1 MNLIFSAGS
10 IEQCLKKASEK
21 LGISKDNLKYK
32 IIKEE
37 CKFLKKI
44 VTIEIIN
51 EKKIQ
56 PDKEINYMKNNNY
69 SAEIKNGIISVKSSD
84 DENNMITIKSC
95 EGVDLFLNGVKTSYI
110 KGAKESDE
118 IKYIIKKD
126 QQPSRSMNIS
136 ISKDNME
143 AYITIQSIP
152 HNIYKLEDTGLSK
165 NLVLNRVI
173 AEQEFAPKITED
185 QVKKALIENGVKFGI
200 LDEKIKEVCNKNE
213 VNNVLV
219 AQGVQAI
226 EEIPEK
232 IEILF
237 RDHDQLEEI
246 ANTQDTIDY
255 RNRFLL
261 ATVKEGEEIAEI
273 IHGKEGKDGT
283 DVLGNQVKCKSQPRA
298 KIKIGD
304 GCKCENGK
312 VIALREG
319 NPSFK
324 LNTFKVNEVYKVKE
338 VNLTTGNINF
348 LADVEVENAV
358 KEGMEIVSG
367 NDVFIG
373 GDVESAKIKALNDI
387 VIEGSILNSTII
399 AGENIVNKKKYLLTL
414 NNIKSIVKELY
425 SSLIQIQ
432 VMENNLLAMKN
443 AGELIKILIKN
454 KYNSLIILC
463 EQVLKESEKE
473 GNPSLTKFIRKK
485 IIGFGP
491 LNITDK
497 IELLEFID
505 LLEDEENTLRLLE
518 MYEARIYAE
527 YIQSSKIES
536 VGSIIIQGKGQY
548 TSEITALKNI
558 EFTAYDSVCRGGV
571 LSAGK
576 EIKIKSVGSEAGVK
590 TILKVPKDGIIT
602 ADTAYSN
609 TIFCFGEKQRVLDR
623 SSKNIKAYVDSMG
636 DIVIDKL
643 LL

>member
-10 IEQCLKKASEK
+10 IEQCLKKASEE

-37 CKFLKKI
+37 RKFLRKI
-44 VTIEIIN
+44 VTIEVKN
-51 EKKIQ
+51 EKKIK
-56 PDKEINYMKNNNY
+56 PNREINYTKKKKNY
-69 SAEIKNGIISVKSSD
+69 GAEIKNGIIYVKSSD
-84 DENNMITIKSC
+84 DENDMITIKSC
-95 EGVDLFLNGVKTSYI
+95 EGVDLFLNGIKTRYI

-126 QQPSRSMNIS
+126 PEPSQSMKIS
-136 ISKDNME
+136 ISKDKMG

-152 HNIYKLEDTGLSK
+152 HNTYKLEDTELSK
-165 NLVLNRVI
+165 NLVLNRVTV
-173 AEQEFAPKITED
+173 EQEFAPKITEA
-185 QVKKALIENGVKFGI
+185 QVKAALVEKGVKFGI
-200 LDEKIKEVCNKNE
+200 LDKKIKEVCNENE
-213 VNNVLV
+213 VDNVLI
-219 AQGVQAI
+219 AEGVQAI
-226 EEIPEK
+226 EETPEK

-237 RDHDQLEEI
+237 RDYDQLEEI

-261 ATVKEGEEIAEI
+261 ATVKAGEEIAKI
-273 IHGKEGKDGT
+273 IPAKEGKDGK
-283 DVLGNQVKCKSQPRA
+283 DVLGNQVKSKSQPKV

-304 GCKCENGK
+304 GCKYENDK

-319 NPSFK
+319 KPSFK
-324 LNTFKVNEVYKVKE
+324 LNTFKVNEVYKVNE
-338 VNLTTGNINF
+338 VNLATGNINF
-348 LADVEVENAV
+348 LSDVEVENAV
-358 KEGMEIVSG
+358 EEGMEVVSG
-367 NDVFIG
+367 NNVFIG
-373 GDVESAKIKALNDI
+373 GNVESAKIKATNDI
-387 VIEGSILNSTII
+387 VIEGNILNSTII
-399 AGENIVNKKKYLLTL
+399 AGENIVNRKKYLLAL

-425 SSLIQIQ
+425 SALIQVI
-432 VMENNLLAMKN
+432 ENNLLGMRN
-443 AGELIKILIKN
+443 VGELIKILIEN
-454 KYNSLIILC
+454 KYNSLITLC
-463 EQVLKESEKE
+463 NQVLKESEKE
-473 GNPSLTKFIRKK
+473 ENSPLALFIKNK

-505 LLEDEENTLRLLE
+505 LLEDEEDTLRRLE
-518 MYEARIYAE
+518 MYEARIYAK

-536 VGSIIIQGKGQY
+536 MGSIIIQGKGQY

-576 EIKIKSVGSEAGVK
+576 EIKIKSVGSEAGVN
-590 TILKVPKDGIIT
+590 TILKVPRDGIIT
-602 ADTAYSN
+602 ADIAYSN
-609 TIFCFGEKQRVLDR
+609 TIFCFGEKQLVLDR
-623 SSKNIKAYVDSMG
+623 SSKNVRAYLDSMG